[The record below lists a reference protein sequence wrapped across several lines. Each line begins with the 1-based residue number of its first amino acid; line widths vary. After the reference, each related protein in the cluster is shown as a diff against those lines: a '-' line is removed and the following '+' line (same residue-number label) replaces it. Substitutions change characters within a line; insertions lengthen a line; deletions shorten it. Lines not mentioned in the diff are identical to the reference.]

1 MKPLT
6 TTGLLCL
13 ALLSTLHITAQKSD
27 NRPKLFYS
35 ASNKI
40 NYPKAELKGL
50 FNRKQGST
58 LQLSLPGNFNFTGT
72 ILSSVQKYPNLKTV
86 IIKSDGLNGTV
97 FGVSEIINDDNSI
110 TYVGRVVNE
119 KYSDGFELQHDDAG
133 NYFLTKINLQDI
145 LQDRE

>member
-6 TTGLLCL
+6 KTGLLCL
-13 ALLSTLHITAQKSD
+13 ALLSTLSIVAQKPD

-35 ASNKI
+35 VSNKI
-40 NYPKAELKGL
+40 NYPKAELKNL
-50 FNRKQGST
+50 FSRKQGT
-58 LQLSLPGNFNFTGT
+58 TIQLSLPGNFNFTGT
-72 ILSSVQKYPNLKTV
+72 VLSSVQKYPNLKTV

-97 FGVSEIINDDNSI
+97 FGVSEIINDDKSI

-119 KYSDGFELQHDDAG
+119 KYSDGFELQHDEAG
-133 NYFLTKINLQDI
+133 NYFLAKINLQDL